1 MYVGD
6 KLKGIILYIIGVV
19 GTFTAIIFLCMST
32 KGFSLAMISVGVIV
46 IISLI
51 TLAIIAITAIKLLG
65 LIEMIML
72 YAKRKL
78 IVSNWHRIGER

>member
-6 KLKGIILYIIGVV
+6 KLRDIILYIVGVA

-51 TLAIIAITAIKLLG
+51 TLAIIAITAIKILG
-65 LIEMIML
+65 LIEMIVI
-72 YAKRKL
+72 YARRKL
-78 IVSNWHRIGER
+78 M